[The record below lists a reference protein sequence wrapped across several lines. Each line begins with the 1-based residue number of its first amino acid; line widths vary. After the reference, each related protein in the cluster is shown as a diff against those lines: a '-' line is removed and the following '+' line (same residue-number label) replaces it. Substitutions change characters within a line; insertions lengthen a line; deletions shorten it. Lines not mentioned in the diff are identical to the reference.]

1 MTEKDIKKSLSLK
14 SHKSSGVKQSKA
26 SAGSKNVTIQVR
38 RKKIIK
44 PDSLIKDAAA
54 SEVNEVSEVSK
65 EPIKPAVKEKI
76 KTKENIPSVKIQ
88 NSTTEQP
95 LSKKKSKIDKDEK
108 MDNFDNKELHLKEP
122 SLKKILIKLKRNQ
135 M

>member
-44 PDSLIKDAAA
+44 PDSLGKDSAA
-54 SEVNEVSEVSK
+54 SKV
-65 EPIKPAVKEKI
+65 
-76 KTKENIPSVKIQ
+76 
-88 NSTTEQP
+88 
-95 LSKKKSKIDKDEK
+95 D
-108 MDNFDNKELHLKEP
+108 
-122 SLKKILIKLKRNQ
+122 
-135 M
+135 